1 MLFYNT
7 PRIQIVGGLKV
18 VGRLFETKQA
28 IRSSEGNIEQ
38 NESLPEFLVLIKSL
52 DTNLGVFDGGRVRKL
67 LLFEEKVTLS
77 EIYYIY
83 YIGSVPQN

>member
-7 PRIQIVGGLKV
+7 LRIQIVGGLKV

-52 DTNLGVFDGGRVRKL
+52 DTNLGVFHV
-67 LLFEEKVTLS
+67 E
-77 EIYYIY
+77 
-83 YIGSVPQN
+83 